1 MPNDSLFY
9 NYQQQHQAY
18 TDRSK
23 YNESLNTFREED
35 LLVRPD
41 SLDTGRSEVE
51 ELNFLLSTLNFEE
64 NGQETRRSKRSQNNI
79 RISREIKEQLYNAR
93 GGLKLDIVK
102 RAIDQLK
109 RENNI
114 GSGNISR
121 IVGRN

>member
-1 MPNDSLFY
+1 M
-9 NYQQQHQAY
+9 
-18 TDRSK
+18 
-23 YNESLNTFREED
+23 
-35 LLVRPD
+35 LVRPD